1 MTHPFSIHIWQPPQA
16 PADTGA
22 WAEPLQADSEEF
34 ALYIANL
41 IHQDSRAVIKV
52 VSDGSTL
59 AFFPDEQ
66 TVQGVERH
74 R

>member
-1 MTHPFSIHIWQPPQA
+1 MTHPFSIYIWQPPQA
-16 PADTGA
+16 SVATGI

-52 VSDGSTL
+52 VSDGRTL
-59 AFFPDEQ
+59 ASFPDEQ